1 MNKGIK
7 EMSETIPRPEN
18 KNRRNKE
25 NTNRGNPE
33 DRKSKHVNGTTDAS
47 RIQER
52 SSDVEETDTEVKEN
66 VHSKEFLHKPWR
78 KSGTP

>member
-1 MNKGIK
+1 MNKGVK

-33 DRKSKHVNGTTDAS
+33 DRKSKHVNRSTDAS
-47 RIQER
+47 RRQER
-52 SSDVEETDTEVKEN
+52 SSDVKETDTEVREN
-66 VHSKEFLHKPWR
+66 VHSKEFLQKPWR